1 MNHQKGKKAEK
12 TKQSIIK
19 AARELFD
26 EKGIMKTSVNDI
38 VKRVNIAK
46 GTFYLY
52 FETKDDVVR
61 AIILE
66 ILDPVGRML
75 QSLPSMPVSMEALA
89 AFIDGITE
97 ALKERANFLR
107 MMHQARFLSYI
118 GTDFFMNDL
127 ITEFLAPIRI
137 WLDKGVQEGV
147 LDIPDTG
154 FFAHYIFTSI
164 HEMIDM
170 QYTGKSS
177 WSLDQL
183 GDYMKTI
190 LCRIL
195 FSKC

>member
-1 MNHQKGKKAEK
+1 MNLSKGKKAEK
-12 TKQSIIK
+12 TKQNIIRAARALFDDKGIIK
-19 AARELFD
+19 A
-26 EKGIMKTSVNDI
+26 SVNDI
-38 VKRVNIAK
+38 VKRAGVAK

-66 ILDPVGRML
+66 SLDPLGRML
-75 QSLPSMPVSMEALA
+75 QSLPSMPVSKDAIA
-89 AFIDGITE
+89 AFIDRMTE
-97 ALKERANFLR
+97 ALKERANLLH

-118 GTDFFMNDL
+118 GTDFFMEDL
-127 ITEFLAPIRI
+127 IAGFLTPIRI
-137 WLDKGVQEGV
+137 WLDRGVQEGI

-154 FFAHYIFTSI
+154 FFAYYIFTSF

-170 QYTGKSS
+170 QYTGESS

-195 FSKC
+195 FRK